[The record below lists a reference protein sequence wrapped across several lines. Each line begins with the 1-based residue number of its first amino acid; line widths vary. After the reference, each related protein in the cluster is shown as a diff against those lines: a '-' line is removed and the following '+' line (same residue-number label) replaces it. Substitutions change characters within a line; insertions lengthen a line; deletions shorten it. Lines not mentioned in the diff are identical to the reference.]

1 MIKRRTVHESDEF
14 LDAINQINDKDDES
28 EDEKTKPQ
36 IKKDEAQTPHN
47 GDLGGWS
54 STKKMCFFWKRG
66 KCKKGSSCK
75 FDHPRECEDFI
86 KYGLQKFRDDGKG
99 CHPKCEKVHPFLC
112 KFSLKTGKC
121 GNEKCKYRHTVTTK
135 FLNQSK
141 EKQPKSVPQK
151 KQTSK
156 DTSQEHIQKTNNNTP
171 EKSPQIIQESFL
183 GLSLQQ
189 LRSLIRETIQQELI
203 SASTVIV
210 RDVGN

>member
-1 MIKRRTVHESDEF
+1 M
-14 LDAINQINDKDDES
+14 
-28 EDEKTKPQ
+28 
-36 IKKDEAQTPHN
+36 
-47 GDLGGWS
+47 
-54 STKKMCFFWKRG
+54 
-66 KCKKGSSCK
+66 
-75 FDHPRECEDFI
+75 
-86 KYGLQKFRDDGKG
+86 
-99 CHPKCEKVHPFLC
+99 
-112 KFSLKTGKC
+112 
-121 GNEKCKYRHTVTTK
+121 TTK

-203 SASTVIV
+203 SASTVNV
-210 RDVGN
+210 KDVGNQFANYIPPPLQHQPIFPPQVNVRI